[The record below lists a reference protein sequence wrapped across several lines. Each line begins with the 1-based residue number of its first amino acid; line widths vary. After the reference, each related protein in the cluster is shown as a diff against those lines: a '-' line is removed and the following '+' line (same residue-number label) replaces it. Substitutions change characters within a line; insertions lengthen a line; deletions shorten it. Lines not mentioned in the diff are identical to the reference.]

1 MTFTHWLGILSPIHT
16 TTSDQEEYMNQ
27 PETSGRKLIQFLA
40 FAMALS
46 FCLEFCSGLDL
57 TQSFGSSAQFQM
69 AAVEVPVS
77 ASETEMPPMETPA
90 RIDASAAS
98 VSSPSKAK
106 SATRI
111 TRKPAKRSETLPD
124 FNPDQIALV
133 ETNLET
139 TLLKDI
145 IQTAGSKKSS
155 ELALAKCVTQY
166 ALAKCSAELSGVE
179 RVKAIKVLKATN
191 LLIQTANPDF
201 SKVIS
206 TKPIK
211 AIAPLMKLKSTK
223 C

>member
-1 MTFTHWLGILSPIHT
+1 
-16 TTSDQEEYMNQ
+16 MNQ

-40 FAMALS
+40 CAMMLS
-46 FCLEFCSGLDL
+46 FFLEFCSGLDL
-57 TQSFGSSAQFQM
+57 TQSFGTSAQFQM

-77 ASETEMPPMETPA
+77 ASETELPSTQAPA
-90 RIDASAAS
+90 RVDASSAG

-106 SATRI
+106 SVTRSP
-111 TRKPAKRSETLPD
+111 RKPAKRAESLPD
-124 FNPDQIALV
+124 FTPDQIALV
-133 ETNLET
+133 ETNLENQ
-139 TLLKDI
+139 LLKNI
-145 IQTAGSKKSS
+145 IQVADSKKSS